1 MTLLSVIVLAGLVL
15 LLVGQ
20 VGVMLCFRAALN
32 ARRPPLPD
40 DDACPRVSVVLCL
53 RGSDPFLVDTL
64 HAVFDLDYPRFDLRV
79 VVDGRS
85 DPAWRIV
92 EDVVRARGAT
102 NVTIEPLEARLDSC
116 SLKCSSVVQTVARLD
131 DSYEV
136 IALLDADT
144 IPHHTWLRELVAP
157 LADPAVGG
165 ATGNRWYMPHPL
177 SWAGLVRYL
186 WNAAAVPQM
195 YLYNIAWGGTLALK
209 TEVFKQGDLLD
220 RWSHAFCED
229 TMLFTMLRRHGLK
242 VAFVPSLMMIN
253 REGCDLRG
261 FFRWVRRQLLTARL
275 YHPGWKAVVLH
286 GVSTTVWPL
295 VALAVGA
302 AALIVGN
309 WQAAL
314 IALGG
319 LVAYELCLPL
329 VLMPMERAVRRIARQ
344 RGEAT
349 AWLGLGGALRL
360 MPAIVLTQF
369 VYAAALGNS
378 LLLRTVDWRGVQYRI
393 DGPFEIRLLE
403 YRPYE
408 AEAGADSKTS
418 L

>member
-20 VGVMLCFRAALN
+20 VLVMMRFRAALHV
-32 ARRPPLPD
+32 RRPALPN
-40 DDACPRVSVVLCL
+40 DDACPRVALVLCL

-64 HAVFDLDYPRFDLRV
+64 HAVLDLDYPRFEFRV

-85 DPAWRIV
+85 DPAWRVV
-92 EDVVRARGAT
+92 EDVVRERGAT
-102 NVTIEPLEARLDSC
+102 NVTIEPLEDRLDSC

-131 DSYEV
+131 DTCEV

-144 IPHHTWLRELVAP
+144 IPHRTWLRELVAP
-157 LADPAVGG
+157 LEDPAVGG
-165 ATGNRWYMPHPL
+165 ATGNRWYMPQPI
-177 SWAGLVRYL
+177 SWAALVRYV

-195 YLYNIAWGGTLALK
+195 HLYNIAWGGTLALK

-220 RWSHAFCED
+220 RWAHAFCED

-242 VAFVPSLMMIN
+242 VAFVPSLIMIN
-253 REGCDLRG
+253 REGCDLGG

-275 YHPGWKAVVLH
+275 YHPGWKAVVFH

-295 VALAVGA
+295 
-302 AALIVGN
+302 AALMVGLAALSMGN
-309 WQAAL
+309 VQAAL
-314 IALGG
+314 ISLVG
-319 LVAYELCLPL
+319 LLAYEACLPL
-329 VLMPMERAVRRIARQ
+329 ALLPMERAVRRIVRQ
-344 RGEAT
+344 RGEEA
-349 AWLGLGGALRL
+349 AWLGVGGTLRL
-360 MPAIVLTQF
+360 LPGILLTQF

-393 DGPFEIRLLE
+393 DGPFKIRLLE

-408 AEAGADSKTS
+408 AEAGADAKSS